1 MAFGQFWHSQCKA
14 KPPSRTAMN
23 HENPASAEPVWDPTA
38 KWVRIVEERASGMV
52 EFEFA
57 VGEPQLFVEMVMP
70 RAQFIEFCAMHGIT
84 PTHGA
89 LPAAPQGSDEHE
101 WDWSLRQARERHF
114 RQES

>member
-1 MAFGQFWHSQCKA
+1 
-14 KPPSRTAMN
+14 MN
-23 HENPASAEPVWDPTA
+23 HENPASAESVWNPAA
-38 KWVRIVEERASGMV
+38 KWVRIVAERASGMV

-70 RAQFIEFCAMHGIT
+70 QAQFEEFCAMNGVT

-89 LPAAPQGSDEHE
+89 LPAAPQGSDEHV

-114 RQES
+114 RQEQ